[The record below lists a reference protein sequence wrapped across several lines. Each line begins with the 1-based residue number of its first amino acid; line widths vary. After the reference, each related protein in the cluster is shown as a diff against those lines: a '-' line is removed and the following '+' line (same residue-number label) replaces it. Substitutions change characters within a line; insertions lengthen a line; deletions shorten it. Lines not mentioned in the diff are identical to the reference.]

1 MPRSYAPNVE
11 RFDVIV
17 VGAGPAGSV
26 TAHLLAREGVRTLL
40 VDRARFPRDKP
51 CGGGV
56 TLRGARLLPFAIGP
70 VVEQQISTIAFRHPT
85 LGSFAHGGLA
95 PVVLMTQR
103 LRLDAFLAEQAA
115 LAGATF
121 RDGVRLRTVEL
132 EDDGRPAVTFD
143 DGARAGAE
151 VLIAADGA
159 NGVCGR
165 SLQLGEGRI
174 FAPALEANVAY
185 DAVGAGV
192 ERHVALLEMGY
203 VPGGYGWLFPKGDHA
218 NVGVGGWDSEGP
230 HLRDHL
236 RRVCER
242 HDIAWS
248 SLTEIRGHR
257 LPMRGAGTQVA
268 NGRALAVGDA
278 AGLVDPLSGDGM
290 YEAFTSA
297 HVASACARDLLDGRA
312 ADLSAYPARLE
323 AALGRHTSL
332 AWIAKAAIERA
343 PGLALRVARSGAI
356 RRPFLRRTAT
366 SRDPLARSAPSP
378 VWRQA
383 ERVARRLLGPEA
395 T

>member
-1 MPRSYAPNVE
+1 RSYAPGVE

-17 VGAGPAGSV
+17 VGAGPAGSL
-26 TAHLLAREGVRTLL
+26 TAHLLAREGMRTLL

-70 VVEQQISTIAFRHPT
+70 VVEERVTTIAFRHPD
-85 LGSFAHGGLA
+85 LGAFEHGGLA

-103 LRLDAFLAEQAA
+103 KRLDAFLAEQAA

-121 RDGVRLRTVEL
+121 RDGTKVREL
-132 EDDGRPAVTFD
+132 ELDGDGRPNVTFG
-143 DGARAGAE
+143 DGSRASAG

-165 SLQLGEGRI
+165 TLDLGQDRI

-192 ERHVALLEMGY
+192 ARHVALLELGY
-203 VPGGYGWLFPKGDHA
+203 IPGGYGWVFPKGDHA
-218 NVGVGGWDSEGP
+218 NVGVGGWDSQGP
-230 HLRDHL
+230 HLRAHL
-236 RRVCER
+236 RDVCAR
-242 HDIAWS
+242 HGIAWE
-248 SLTEIRGHR
+248 SLTELRGHR
-257 LPMRGAGTQVA
+257 LPMRGAGTQIA
-268 NGRALAVGDA
+268 RGRVLAVGDA

-297 HVASACARDLLDGRA
+297 HVANACIRDVLDGRA
-312 ADLSAYPARLE
+312 ADLEPYATRLD

-332 AWIAKAAIERA
+332 AWIAKAAIERT
-343 PGLALRVARSGAI
+343 PGIALRIARSRAI
-356 RRPFLRRTAT
+356 RKKFLMRTAT
-366 SRDPLARSAPSP
+366 SRDPLTRVAPHP
-378 VWRQA
+378 AWRQA
-383 ERVARRLLGPEA
+383 ERVARRLLGPDA
-395 T
+395 A